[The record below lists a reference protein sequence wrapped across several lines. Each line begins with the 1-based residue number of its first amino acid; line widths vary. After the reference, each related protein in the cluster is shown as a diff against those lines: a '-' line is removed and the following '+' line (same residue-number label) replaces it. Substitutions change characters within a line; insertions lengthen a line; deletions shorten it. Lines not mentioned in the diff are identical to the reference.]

1 MHETN
6 GKLDASGMAFQALA
20 WALMEEARAERLLS
34 LTGLTPE
41 GLRSSITE
49 RGTQAA
55 ILSFLEAYEPD
66 LIACAAVIGAILKLA
81 FKEQLCRLK
90 IASIQRGTKLPS
102 QRHVAADR
110 VALLKK
116 DEGQK
121 THRQPEGEPHHNAQ
135 PRSRCDPSDKKSE

>member
-49 RGTQAA
+49 RGRWQM
-55 ILSFLEAYEPD
+55 
-66 LIACAAVIGAILKLA
+66 
-81 FKEQLCRLK
+81 
-90 IASIQRGTKLPS
+90 
-102 QRHVAADR
+102 
-110 VALLKK
+110 
-116 DEGQK
+116 
-121 THRQPEGEPHHNAQ
+121 
-135 PRSRCDPSDKKSE
+135 

>member
-20 WALMEEARAERLLS
+20 WALMDEQRAERLLS

-41 GLRSSITE
+41 GLRASINE

-66 LIACAAVIGAILKLA
+66 LIACAAVIGVSPAVLVQA
-81 FKEQLCRLK
+81 
-90 IASIQRGTKLPS
+90 
-102 QRHVAADR
+102 
-110 VALLKK
+110 
-116 DEGQK
+116 
-121 THRQPEGEPHHNAQ
+121 RQELEA
-135 PRSRCDPSDKKSE
+135 